1 MYSESLVL
9 LRRGTDPGDPY
20 SYTINSVD
28 VEDTGLYSCVAGNIL
43 GETVNIAHLEVNRGQ
58 PASHRGQDQPHH
70 PSDKTESQ
78 SFSLVNAMIQPPCQL
93 YDSGNNELTT
103 NLSINLKS

>member
-1 MYSESLVL
+1 MSSESLVL

-43 GETVNIAHLEVNRGQ
+43 GETVNIAHLEVNRGH
-58 PASHRGQDQPHH
+58 PASHRVSKYILVIVAVSVLLASPLNTFLTD
-70 PSDKTESQ
+70 
-78 SFSLVNAMIQPPCQL
+78 SL
-93 YDSGNNELTT
+93 
-103 NLSINLKS
+103 